1 MYLWSMEDNIKK
13 QKPHPVFQAETKE
26 HASSQEQPDIQLPEG
41 VSRVDFI
48 IIERSIHTE
57 GGIGIAIRV
66 DSTDPTAIPTINSF
80 DIAGTM
86 EAAKNTMLNSTL
98 KSR

>member
-1 MYLWSMEDNIKK
+1 MKDKNPI
-13 QKPHPVFQAETKE
+13 PHPVFQGEP
-26 HASSQEQPDIQLPEG
+26 QEQQPQEQQRPEIQLPEG

-57 GGIGIAIRV
+57 GGVGIAIRV
-66 DSTDPTAIPTINSF
+66 DSTDPMAIPSINSF

-86 EAAKNTMLNSTL
+86 EAAKTTMLNNTL
-98 KSR
+98 RAKQ

>member
-1 MYLWSMEDNIKK
+1 MEDNNKT
-13 QKPHPVFQAETKE
+13 PHPVFQGE
-26 HASSQEQPDIQLPEG
+26 SQEQQNQVQRPEIQLPEG

-57 GGIGIAIRV
+57 GGVGIAIRV
-66 DSTDPTAIPTINSF
+66 DSTDPMAIPGINSF

-86 EAAKNTMLNSTL
+86 EAAKTTMLNNTL
-98 KSR
+98 RAKQ